1 MNRVFP
7 TAEIVIGGQ
16 NSSSVT
22 RRSIV
27 AISDV
32 GEDDSLAVLVAR
44 AQSGES
50 TAVESLVGGLRPRIF
65 RYVLA
70 RVLDPHTAE
79 DVTQEVAMTVMS
91 SLPRYV
97 DTGRPFT
104 AWVFGIATNKLRE
117 LRRAASRRPETAM
130 DGVPERLADE
140 TFDPERAAV
149 RMDVARQVAALLAT
163 LPEPQAE
170 ILRLRVAAGLSAEE
184 TAAVLHMTPGAVRVA
199 QHRALSRLRDSHVL
213 DPLR

>member
-1 MNRVFP
+1 MTPSAWPVTGEPWFGPGRGSDRQADIRSCNPAR
-7 TAEIVIGGQ
+7 
-16 NSSSVT
+16 VT
-22 RRSIV
+22 RRSLV
-27 AISDV
+27 AITHV
-32 GEDDSLAVLVAR
+32 GEDDSLAVLVDR
-44 AQSGES
+44 AQSGDG
-50 TAVESLVGGLRPRIF
+50 TAVEALVRELRPRIF

-130 DGVPERLADE
+130 DGVPERMADE

-149 RMDVARQVAALLAT
+149 RMDVARQVAAPLPT
-163 LPEPQAE
+163 LPEPQA
-170 ILRLRVAAGLSAEE
+170 
-184 TAAVLHMTPGAVRVA
+184 
-199 QHRALSRLRDSHVL
+199 
-213 DPLR
+213 